1 MRRVFALRTAVRLLE
16 VASPSTAP
24 ASCRRGERGDG
35 EGWWTTAESGGR
47 RDSGVPACG
56 GVRGTVL
63 VSPLVQ
69 TTAVS
74 PLGESEHVTDER
86 PKSENEAETES
97 V

>member
-1 MRRVFALRTAVRLLE
+1 
-16 VASPSTAP
+16 
-24 ASCRRGERGDG
+24 
-35 EGWWTTAESGGR
+35 
-47 RDSGVPACG
+47 
-56 GVRGTVL
+56 VL